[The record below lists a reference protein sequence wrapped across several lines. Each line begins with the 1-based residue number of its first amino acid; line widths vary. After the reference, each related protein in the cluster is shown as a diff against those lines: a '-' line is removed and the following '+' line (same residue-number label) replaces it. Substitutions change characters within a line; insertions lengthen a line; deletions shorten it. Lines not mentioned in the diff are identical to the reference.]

1 MNTEKSSRVS
11 HHFLSKYD
19 CFFLSFCLK
28 MPGLRRRGGVE
39 VVVDSPK
46 VCVLNLD
53 PWSHMEVESLCAEVN
68 VNARPPSGWSEGSIC
83 RGS

>member
-1 MNTEKSSRVS
+1 
-11 HHFLSKYD
+11 
-19 CFFLSFCLK
+19 

-53 PWSHMEVESLCAEVN
+53 PWSSVEVESLCAEVN
-68 VNARPPSGWSEGSIC
+68 VNPRPPSGWSEGSIC
-83 RGS
+83 PYLAAAHF